1 MTTNVLPIIKITTP
15 NGQRCEV
22 NAYHITMLDYR
33 HDTNG
38 YTYPTVCLSSGTSIA
53 VTEEE
58 ADRVSAAISKID
70 RPLDS
75 PTIKVNCNCGSRE
88 LWLIHVK

>member
-22 NAYHITMLDYR
+22 NAYHITMIDYR
-33 HDTNG
+33 HGTNG
-38 YTYPTVCLSSGTSIA
+38 YTCPTVCLSSGASIA

-58 ADRVSAAISKID
+58 AERISKAVTKLTKPEERAKNI
-70 RPLDS
+70 
-75 PTIKVNCNCGSRE
+75 CNYQRS
-88 LWLIHVK
+88 L

>member
-15 NGQRCEV
+15 NGQRCDI
-22 NAYHITMLDYR
+22 NAYHITMIDYR

-38 YTYPTVCLSSGTSIA
+38 YTCPTVCLSSGTSIA

-58 ADRVSAAISKID
+58 AERVSRAVSKLTKSEERAKSICKYQSS
-70 RPLDS
+70 L
-75 PTIKVNCNCGSRE
+75 
-88 LWLIHVK
+88 

>member
-15 NGQRCEV
+15 NGQHCDV
-22 NAYHITMLDYR
+22 NAYHITMIDYR

-38 YTYPTVCLSSGTSIA
+38 YSYPTVCLSSGASIA

-58 ADRVSAAISKID
+58 AERVSKAVSKLTKSEERAKSICKYQST
-70 RPLDS
+70 L
-75 PTIKVNCNCGSRE
+75 
-88 LWLIHVK
+88 